1 MYTNVTQLMY
11 FNQKYDLNPNP
22 TQCNQVVLAPK
33 HDYIGL

>member
-22 TQCNQVVLAPK
+22 TQRNQVILVLNMTT
-33 HDYIGL
+33 